1 MDFDYFVKL
10 LIVFVPS
17 FFAMLFSN
25 FVIPFI
31 IFITYKKK
39 LFDPIDSRKLHHRSI
54 PRLGGVAFAPIQV
67 FTLALTL
74 VIVYKLRLV
83 DFQIKS
89 WELFPMFYVLLCGLL
104 MLFVVG
110 IADDLVGVLARWKL
124 VVQIFVGSLFPLSG
138 LWINDFY
145 GVFFIQG
152 TLPMW
157 IGAPITIFAV
167 VLIINAIN
175 LIDGIDGLC
184 SGLVMVSCIILG
196 TLFIYYGAWLHA
208 LFASISVGVLIPFF
222 YYNVFGTFKRKRRI
236 FMGDTGSLT
245 LGFSIAFLVISFAMN
260 NASIKPFSEG
270 AIVVAF
276 STLIVPIFDVARVIM
291 IRIYEKKPLFRP
303 DRNHLHHKF
312 LRTGL
317 SHQSTLLSILA
328 LSLFF
333 CFFNIV
339 TVQYISNNI
348 VIFLDVVLWAA
359 FLYIFNQVER
369 KNLNKSTNLVQD

>member
-25 FVIPFI
+25 FVILFI

-157 IGAPITIFAV
+157 IGAPITVFAV